1 MFKRTALFSLVGIVL
16 MLTASAQPKVIS
28 LNEGSAGALKFTFY
42 PTPAILQPTV
52 SSAIIFT
59 SGKLQTAFGLP
70 KELNKKGMP
79 VFVADST
86 IDATDIKSIIQY
98 VKSNAAIYKVNTG
111 RIGLIAIGDVRGV
124 IKDASATAFVGLID
138 PVTKPDNISV
148 TTPLLLSVNGGDNGN
163 IIKFYNHFISQGG
176 KSELH
181 LHNSA
186 LADSVQYQEVIG
198 WLDGLGLL
206 KPVSTEKTAER
217 KNADNWTAFAKMID
231 DRLHNDWSWIKRYE
245 ADNEK
250 MPEPSPTEKRVVFI
264 GNSITEGWINTDP
277 EFFKTH
283 GYINRGIGGQTTPQ
297 MLVRFREDVV
307 NLHPKVV
314 VILAGINDIAQN
326 TGPNKLENVAGNII
340 SMAEIAHANG
350 IKVILCSVLPAAAFP
365 WHPGID
371 PVNSII
377 SLNRMLQAYAEKN
390 KLAYVNYYDAVV
402 DDKKAF
408 KKELAV
414 DGVHPNLAGYKI
426 MEPLAEAVIHKIL
439 AER

>member
-1 MFKRTALFSLVGIVL
+1 MFKRTVFFSLVGIVL
-16 MLTASAQPKVIS
+16 MLNAWAQPKVIS
-28 LNEGSAGALKFTFY
+28 LNEGSDGALKLTFY

-59 SGKLQTAFGLP
+59 SGKVQIASGLA
-70 KELNKKGMP
+70 KELNRKGMP
-79 VFVADST
+79 VFVADTT
-86 IDATDIKSIIQY
+86 IAGADIKSIIQY
-98 VKSNAAIYKVNTG
+98 VKSNASTYKMNAG
-111 RIGLIAIGDVRGV
+111 QIGLITIGDARGA
-124 IKDASATAFVGLID
+124 IKDAGAIAFVGLID
-138 PVTKPDNISV
+138 PITKPNDISV
-148 TTPLLLSVNGGDNGN
+148 TTPLLLSVNGGDNSDVF
-163 IIKFYNHFISQGG
+163 KFYNHFIRQGG

-181 LHNSA
+181 LHNGST
-186 LADSVQYQEVIG
+186 ADSVQYQEVIG

-206 KPVSTEKTAER
+206 KPVSIEKTAER
-217 KNADNWTAFAKMID
+217 KNADNWAAFAKMID
-231 DRLHNDWSWIKRYE
+231 DRLHNDWPWIKRYE

-250 MPEPSPTEKRVVFI
+250 MPKPSPIEKRVVFM
-264 GNSITEGWINTDP
+264 GNSITEGWINSDP

-340 SMAEIAHANG
+340 SMAEIARANG
-350 IKVILCSVLPAAAFP
+350 IKVVLCSVLPVAVFP

-371 PVNSII
+371 PVNLII
-377 SLNRMLQAYAEKN
+377 SLNSMLQAYAEKN

-408 KKELAV
+408 KKELAK

-426 MEPLAEAVIHKIL
+426 MEPIAEAAIHKIL
-439 AER
+439 AGR